1 MRITLIPSDGMVGIN
16 GEFRAIPSLAQ
27 NFPTI
32 HAVQW
37 YGSEGHIEFNDGSP
51 NESIT
56 DISSFQ
62 SAVDA
67 WNALTPPPKTA
78 AELLQDAKDG
88 QTEIIEA
95 AYQSANSAPI
105 SFQGLMFQA
114 DAESVALMAQVATAL
129 PSDSSIN
136 WYDIE
141 NISLVLSAASFAE
154 LRGAIL
160 MRGQPLFSK
169 KQTLKAA
176 IRAATT
182 VAEVEAVVW

>member
-1 MRITLIPSDGMVGIN
+1 MRITIVPVDGVVGIN
-16 GEFRAIPSLAQ
+16 GEFRKIANLAQ
-27 NFPTI
+27 NFPTV

-37 YGSEGHIEFNDGSP
+37 DGVMGHIEHNDGTP
-51 NESIT
+51 NESVT
-56 DISSFQ
+56 DIAQFQ

-88 QTEIIEA
+88 QTAIIEA
-95 AYQSANSAPI
+95 TYQSANSAPI
-105 SFQGLMFQA
+105 SFLGRTFQA
-114 DAESVALMAQVATAL
+114 DASSVALMAQVATAL
-129 PSDSSIN
+129 PSGATVT
-136 WYDIE
+136 WYDA
-141 NISLVLSAASFAE
+141 NNVDCTMTDAQFVE

-160 MRGQPLFSK
+160 MRGQPLFAK
-169 KQTLKAA
+169 KQALKAA